1 MEKIAVTAP
10 VGSELF
16 HLQPSTL
23 ESGTYRFSPL
33 VSWLVGTA
41 HPSVTVELGPGD
53 RASLLSTCEAVLRSG
68 NGATCAAVL
77 LPSGSAAGPADFRSL
92 MTELTGRFGQ
102 ALQGFEDE
110 GACRAAMHGG
120 TTGLV
125 HLSLFDADDI
135 TLPDLAAWHEMMA
148 PGAVMVVTTTASDVS
163 SAFAKA
169 KQHVTETYPAVSVS
183 LGLTT
188 EAVVGQRP
196 SDDATPIV
204 DMLRKAPFAVGAF
217 LALFG
222 EQIELHHLLQHE
234 PEPSEAVRALI
245 GRVIDQQHAERE
257 AFLSA
262 LRVYKEE
269 TARLSS
275 EVVEARSEL
284 ARQIDAA
291 RREREHLVAEFLDRV
306 DELSS
311 KVSTT
316 AGRYSAELADKDAL
330 LEAEGRR
337 VEAYAG
343 QAAIAQSVIDD
354 IRQSTS
360 WRVTAPVRLLSRML
374 ARRAQPEN

>member
-1 MEKIAVTAP
+1 MGKIAVTAP
-10 VGSELF
+10 VGSELL

-23 ESGTYRFSPL
+23 ESGIYRFSPL
-33 VSWLVGTA
+33 VSWLVATA

-110 GACRAAMHGG
+110 GAYRAAMHGR

-148 PGAVMVVTTTASDVS
+148 PGAVMVVTTTASGVS